1 MPIFFKHYFD
11 TINFSHCHSK
21 LLLMPFKKQR
31 GGGIK
36 KMIATTLP
44 FESNESALKNQLC
57 NSEMDW
63 ELLVKAS
70 SHHGV
75 ITSVFCQLK

>member
-1 MPIFFKHYFD
+1 
-11 TINFSHCHSK
+11 
-21 LLLMPFKKQR
+21 
-31 GGGIK
+31 
-36 KMIATTLP
+36 MIATTLP